1 MGPEVWKEAATR
13 PGLCIPDRGGSKPK
27 ALASREPGLLPGG
40 MRGDMR
46 CLGTRKESA
55 YFHPKMP
62 EWHKRSADHRTGG
75 CRAGGSVEQGRQ
87 ERRPGGAGSEPHSLK
102 QSVVSVTFFLL

>member
-62 EWHKRSADHRTGG
+62 EWHKRSADTAQAAAGRVGQWNKGG
-75 CRAGGSVEQGRQ
+75 RSAGRE
-87 ERRPGGAGSEPHSLK
+87 ELGASHTP
-102 QSVVSVTFFLL
+102 